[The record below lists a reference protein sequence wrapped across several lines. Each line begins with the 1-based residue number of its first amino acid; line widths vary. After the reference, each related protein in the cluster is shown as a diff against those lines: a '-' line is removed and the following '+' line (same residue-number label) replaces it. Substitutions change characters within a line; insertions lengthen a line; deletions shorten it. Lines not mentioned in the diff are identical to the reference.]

1 MRNIWET
8 QAGRKNI
15 ARNHIPESI
24 GLEAVAYCEKLVVSL
39 DLKEIMESH
48 KEAIQLAKRKFK
60 IE

>member
-8 QAGRKNI
+8 QAGRKKI

-39 DLKEIMESH
+39 DLEEIMESH
-48 KEAIQLAKRKFK
+48 KEAIALT
-60 IE
+60 